1 VFQKNEN
8 QQMSITDSF
17 NQLPEYLKDY
27 LRKSWAHE
35 FQNTIFPAINE
46 ERFSVIYS
54 DKPSRPNTPI
64 NVIIGGLL
72 IKELQNLTDEELVAQ
87 IHLND
92 QYQYALRL
100 TSEERPQVSA
110 NTFGNFR
117 KRVTK
122 YYEET
127 GIDLI
132 QEEIEDL
139 ADVIVEELEIDDEM
153 ARVDSFMLASSCRKL
168 SRIELVY
175 RVNEQFIKMLDENF
189 QELIPEH
196 YKDYL
201 TEDHENE
208 IIYRTKNSEA
218 KTKLENLLT
227 QSKELFEIGKDA
239 GSSVTDTEEF
249 KLLERMLK
257 EQTKDDDDNSDNV
270 EPKDNEDIASDSLQN
285 TSDPDATFRIK
296 YEDNVGYVANVLEQ
310 FDDTCSVIKSY
321 DLKPNIYS
329 DQKFSR
335 DTLEKIVD
343 DDNIDTNFDSDTQKD
358 DSNFLKL
365 LMDGT
370 YYTFE
375 LAQKALSFCIKF
387 IPGDLTGKKPAQ
399 DKMTYFENFTLD
411 EEREKILSC
420 AGGYEPVYQE
430 KQDDKDRIYAV
441 FAKKPCRLCKLK
453 DQCRVNLNN
462 KQNSVSFTEKR
473 YEIGR
478 LRQKMGTQEY
488 KELANKRAG
497 IEGIPS
503 VLRRKYDIDYMPVRG
518 VVAQKLFLGFKIGA
532 INFKK
537 LLKGRKTKGT
547 C

>member
-1 VFQKNEN
+1 MFQTNKN
-8 QQMSITDSF
+8 QQISITDSF

-122 YYEET
+122 YYEKT

-196 YKDYL
+196 CKDYL

-218 KTKLENLLT
+218 ETKLENLLT

-285 TSDPDATFRIK
+285 PSDPDATFRIK

-329 DQKFSR
+329 DQKFSQ

-343 DDNIDTNFDSDTQKD
+343 DDNIDTNCDSDTQED

-375 LAQKALSFCIKF
+375 LAQKALSFGIKF

-441 FAKKPCRLCKLK
+441 FAQKPCKQCELK
-453 DQCRVNLNN
+453 AQCRVNINS
-462 KQNSVSFTEKR
+462 KHNSVRFTIKR

-478 LRQKMGTQEY
+478 LRQKMGTKEY
-488 KELANKRAG
+488 QELANKRAG

-503 VLRRKYDIDYMPVRG
+503 VLRRKYDIDDMPVRG

-537 LLKGRKTKGT
+537 LLKGKKLRAT
-547 C
+547 